1 MQINIGAFVAEA
13 NFSYDDLLLIEA
25 DAIASEG
32 AVYDTEQWQLKE
44 FQYNLPEKE
53 KYSFLVKVNG
63 KPVGFSIGY
72 AFRPRWLHISRVA
85 VMKGYRGRRL
95 GHLMLSRQL
104 ETMKLDSPEM
114 ISVDVNE
121 KNKRA
126 ISLYQALGFKML
138 EGVELEEY
146 VHIRGRVLEEY
157 IGESPSHIV
166 MVIKEV

>member
-1 MQINIGAFVAEA
+1 
-13 NFSYDDLLLIEA
+13 
-25 DAIASEG
+25 
-32 AVYDTEQWQLKE
+32 
-44 FQYNLPEKE
+44 
-53 KYSFLVKVNG
+53 
-63 KPVGFSIGY
+63 
-72 AFRPRWLHISRVA
+72 
-85 VMKGYRGRRL
+85 MKGYRGRRL